1 MPAVRT
7 RSSLWEKAPS
17 LGVAAFAG
25 LAGIGFAGANLLLA
39 RWLPKLEYGSFTLA
53 VALIN
58 FGWMVAPLGAD
69 GMVNRRKVDP
79 GPELFRRV
87 CATCAGVAVVLTL
100 VAGAIYDLDLTTGI
114 LVFLGIA
121 SGGVA
126 LVAAAS
132 FQSRQRFPAAL
143 MIYQGGNFVLLLGA
157 FLVPL
162 FGVYELWLPLAAL
175 VVGKATLGFIGWGR
189 ILTSPDGLDRATAG
203 DGPGTTGYTWAETLS
218 YTGIVAGTLALIQLE
233 RLIVPEVLS
242 LEALATFGVLAAVA
256 GSPFRM
262 LQMGVGYALLPRLR
276 GASSARE
283 RKKVFASEAAVS
295 IFVAGLAAVGI
306 WYVAPWLVEVVA
318 PGKYELP
325 AALVAAAI
333 VAGFSKFGSTL
344 FRSTVEALGS
354 TRDLLVLNV
363 TGWLAVA
370 VAVAGAAVGARWGLT
385 GVIYGVSLGWLVQ
398 LVAAAFIGL
407 PKLNQD
413 PELEV
418 TEPGAVQGLMKVMRS
433 GITRPGGRRASSAA
447 MSRTR

>member
-1 MPAVRT
+1 MPRVKS
-7 RSSLWEKAPS
+7 RSGLWEKAPS

-25 LAGIGFAGANLLLA
+25 LAGIGFAAANLLLA

-87 CATCAGVAVVLTL
+87 IATCAGVSAVLTL
-100 VAGAIYDLDLTTGI
+100 VARAIYDLDLTTAF

-121 SGGVA
+121 LGGVA

-143 MIYQGGNFVLLLGA
+143 MIFQGGNFILLLGA

-189 ILTSPDGLDRATAG
+189 ILASPDGARHATTVES
-203 DGPGTTGYTWAETLS
+203 PGATGYTWTETLS
-218 YTGIVAGTLALIQLE
+218 YTGIVAGTLTLIQLE
-233 RLIVPEVLS
+233 RLIVPELLG

-295 IFVAGLAAVGI
+295 ILVAGMAAVAI
-306 WYVAPWLVEVVA
+306 WYVAPWLVELVA

-344 FRSTVEALGS
+344 CRSTVEALGS
-354 TRDLLVLNV
+354 TRDLLVLNA
-363 TGWLAVA
+363 TGWLAVGVGV
-370 VAVAGAAVGARWGLT
+370 VAAAVGARWGLT

-398 LVAAAFIGL
+398 LVAAARIGL

-413 PELEV
+413 PEPEAP
-418 TEPGAVQGLMKVMRS
+418 EPRVIQEFVRAVQSV
-433 GITRPGGRRASSAA
+433 ITRLGGHRIRSAA
-447 MSRTR
+447 MSRIR